1 MTHSIDRR
9 PERAPIL
16 SILPTLDRSD
26 SLPLVV
32 LKADCDNTNWELSI
46 AGTKIGTVTKS
57 PSFLFDETFEGN
69 PIDVFE
75 CYPYGV
81 CVTRAEAIGR
91 LFAGWLVDQKI
102 AESEIWQ
109 AEPRYVSK
117 DYM

>member
-9 PERAPIL
+9 PDWVPVL
-16 SILPTLDRSD
+16 SIVPTLDPSD

-32 LKADCDNTNWELSI
+32 LKADRDNTNWELSI

-69 PIDVFE
+69 PADVFD